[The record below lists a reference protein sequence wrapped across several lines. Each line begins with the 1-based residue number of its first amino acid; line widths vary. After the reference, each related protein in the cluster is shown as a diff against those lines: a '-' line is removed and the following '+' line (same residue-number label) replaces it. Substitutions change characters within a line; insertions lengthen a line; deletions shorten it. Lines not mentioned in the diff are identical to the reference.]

1 MDVPSKQDVAKKV
14 EISEME
20 LRQVEARLARRLNL
34 PVEDMREYGRTLMAY
49 VIALVMMSVVES

>member
-1 MDVPSKQDVAKKV
+1 MDVPSKQDVAKKL
-14 EISEME
+14 EISEMD